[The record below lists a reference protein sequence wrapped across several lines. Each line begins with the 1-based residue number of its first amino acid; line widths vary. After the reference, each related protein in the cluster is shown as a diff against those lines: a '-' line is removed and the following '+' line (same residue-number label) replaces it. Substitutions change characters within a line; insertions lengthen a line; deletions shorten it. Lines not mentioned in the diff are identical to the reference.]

1 MTSFIS
7 FLHTSPVHVASFA
20 RLLDTQAPGMV
31 AEHHVD
37 EALLAAAQQAGAD
50 EAALER
56 RIHAAMAAAAANG
69 AAVVVCTCS
78 TIGAAAERTPTGGR
92 YTAMRIDRAMADA
105 AVLAGPRIL
114 VVAALASTLA
124 PTTRLLQESAAA
136 LDRPIQLQ
144 SLLAEGAWTHFQA
157 GDHATYIGAIAGC
170 ITATLAT
177 APATDVIVLAQA
189 SMAPAAQALQELG
202 VPVLSSPSLGVAR
215 ALAQLQAP

>member
-1 MTSFIS
+1 MPPFLS

-20 RLLDTQAPGMV
+20 RLLDGQAPGMV

-50 EAALER
+50 AAVLER
-56 RIHAAMAAAAANG
+56 RVNEAMTAAAAGG

-92 YTAMRIDRAMADA
+92 FVAMRVDRAMADA

-114 VVAALASTLA
+114 MVAALASTLA

-136 LDRPIQLQ
+136 LGRPLQLQ
-144 SLLAEGAWTHFQA
+144 SLLAEEAWTHFQH
-157 GDHATYIGAIAGC
+157 GDHAAYINAIARSV
-170 ITATLAT
+170 TAAT
-177 APATDVIVLAQA
+177 AAADVIVLAQA
-189 SMAPAAQALQELG
+189 SMAPAARALQALG

-215 ALAQLQAP
+215 ALAQLQAR

>member
-78 TIGAAAERTPTGGR
+78 TIGAAAEHTPTGGR

-105 AVLAGPRIL
+105 AVLAGPCIL

-157 GDHATYIGAIAGC
+157 GDHATYIGAITGC
-170 ITATLAT
+170 IMTAT
-177 APATDVIVLAQA
+177 PAADVIVLAQA

>member
-7 FLHTSPVHVASFA
+7 FLHTSPVHVVSFA

-37 EALLAAAQQAGAD
+37 EALLTAAQQAGAD
-50 EAALER
+50 EAVLEQ
-56 RIHAAMAAAAANG
+56 RIHAAMAAAAASG

-78 TIGAAAERTPTGGR
+78 TIGAAAERTPTGGC

-105 AVLAGPRIL
+105 AILAGPRIL

-124 PTTRLLQESAAA
+124 PTTRLLRESATA
-136 LDRPIQLQ
+136 LDRPVQLQ
-144 SLLAEGAWTHFQA
+144 SLLAEGAWPHFQA
-157 GDHATYIGAIAGC
+157 GDHAAYIRAIAEC
-170 ITATLAT
+170 VTAAT
-177 APATDVIVLAQA
+177 PAADVIVLAQA
-189 SMAPAAQALQELG
+189 SMAPATQALQELG

-215 ALAQLQAP
+215 ALARAQW